1 MLSLLRLLQMIAL
14 LAVSTRRAG
23 ALAVGR
29 RVGGRLAVARLGVA
43 RLATSSG
50 AEGGD
55 PKPRPRLKLS
65 RIKTGDSGSSSSS
78 SSSKKEPAKKNF
90 VTVKLG
96 TDEDIQNAEME
107 DRLLEA
113 RQWVSKRLSDD
124 DAEMLNRALGIEAEV
139 LSAMDA
145 EDGEGALFGGSDK
158 SKASAKG
165 KGKKS
170 KEKALKDIVA
180 SGDTRAAAA
189 VKGFLEMNPY
199 ICSGCG
205 TTFQSRTSD
214 APGFLP
220 PEKLQEH
227 RKKSLLI
234 REKQEAIRILELAGM
249 EVDSPAAEELLRDA
263 NVSAEVIAGVRALG
277 RGDVRPA
284 SVFKDDS
291 VEEEEQEQ
299 EQEQVGRRIS
309 SVKSMIA
316 AASSSKNEVD
326 EDEDEDEDPLDGL
339 EIDLE
344 ELLASSSISAKSGS
358 TDGADGV
365 AAGLLNIISKAKP
378 SSSSGRLP
386 RSLSPLESPQ
396 GFVNDLDDEI
406 SSGGRARVSP
416 MASSSSSVPAGRKGG
431 RGVAAVLGESAF
443 PTSGAP
449 SSAGDAEAMASLVEP
464 VCICQRCFRLQQY
477 GQVEQSLRPG
487 WSSHELLTPAR
498 FEELL
503 GAVRE
508 SDAVVLCLVDLFDLQ
523 GSLLEN
529 LKSIAGHNP
538 IVIAANKYDLLPRD
552 ASANRLVSWVHSEV
566 KRVCDLS
573 SPKEAEEERY
583 EEIKARGYRR
593 VSDDRE
599 SEAGV
604 LRRSNVHLISSQS
617 GLGVDKLLRSVM
629 AMAADNGNKVYVMGA
644 ANVGKSSFINR
655 MLDDSYGGKG
665 GAGASK
671 KKKRSDVPTAT
682 VSNLPGTTLDFLKIR
697 LPNGVTM
704 IDTPGLLTPGQLT
717 AKLSPDELRQVV
729 PSKPINAVTLRLS
742 EGKCVLVGGIASVE
756 MVEVRPSSL
765 CVMVACVWR
774 P

>member
-1 MLSLLRLLQMIAL
+1 
-14 LAVSTRRAG
+14 
-23 ALAVGR
+23 
-29 RVGGRLAVARLGVA
+29 
-43 RLATSSG
+43 
-50 AEGGD
+50 
-55 PKPRPRLKLS
+55 
-65 RIKTGDSGSSSSS
+65 
-78 SSSKKEPAKKNF
+78 

-277 RGDVRPA
+277 RGDARPA

-299 EQEQVGRRIS
+299 EQVGRRIS
-309 SVKSMIA
+309 SVKSLIA

-344 ELLASSSISAKSGS
+344 ELLASTSSSAKSGS

-406 SSGGRARVSP
+406 SSGGAARVSR
-416 MASSSSSVPAGRKGG
+416 MASSSSSSSAPAGR
-431 RGVAAVLGESAF
+431 
-443 PTSGAP
+443 
-449 SSAGDAEAMASLVEP
+449 
-464 VCICQRCFRLQQY
+464 
-477 GQVEQSLRPG
+477 
-487 WSSHELLTPAR
+487 
-498 FEELL
+498 
-503 GAVRE
+503 
-508 SDAVVLCLVDLFDLQ
+508 
-523 GSLLEN
+523 
-529 LKSIAGHNP
+529 
-538 IVIAANKYDLLPRD
+538 
-552 ASANRLVSWVHSEV
+552 
-566 KRVCDLS
+566 
-573 SPKEAEEERY
+573 
-583 EEIKARGYRR
+583 
-593 VSDDRE
+593 
-599 SEAGV
+599 
-604 LRRSNVHLISSQS
+604 
-617 GLGVDKLLRSVM
+617 
-629 AMAADNGNKVYVMGA
+629 
-644 ANVGKSSFINR
+644 
-655 MLDDSYGGKG
+655 
-665 GAGASK
+665 
-671 KKKRSDVPTAT
+671 
-682 VSNLPGTTLDFLKIR
+682 
-697 LPNGVTM
+697 
-704 IDTPGLLTPGQLT
+704 
-717 AKLSPDELRQVV
+717 
-729 PSKPINAVTLRLS
+729 
-742 EGKCVLVGGIASVE
+742 
-756 MVEVRPSSL
+756 
-765 CVMVACVWR
+765 
-774 P
+774 

>member
-1 MLSLLRLLQMIAL
+1 
-14 LAVSTRRAG
+14 
-23 ALAVGR
+23 
-29 RVGGRLAVARLGVA
+29 
-43 RLATSSG
+43 
-50 AEGGD
+50 
-55 PKPRPRLKLS
+55 
-65 RIKTGDSGSSSSS
+65 
-78 SSSKKEPAKKNF
+78 
-90 VTVKLG
+90 
-96 TDEDIQNAEME
+96 
-107 DRLLEA
+107 
-113 RQWVSKRLSDD
+113 
-124 DAEMLNRALGIEAEV
+124 
-139 LSAMDA
+139 
-145 EDGEGALFGGSDK
+145 
-158 SKASAKG
+158 
-165 KGKKS
+165 
-170 KEKALKDIVA
+170 
-180 SGDTRAAAA
+180 
-189 VKGFLEMNPY
+189 
-199 ICSGCG
+199 
-205 TTFQSRTSD
+205 
-214 APGFLP
+214 
-220 PEKLQEH
+220 
-227 RKKSLLI
+227 
-234 REKQEAIRILELAGM
+234 
-249 EVDSPAAEELLRDA
+249 
-263 NVSAEVIAGVRALG
+263 
-277 RGDVRPA
+277 
-284 SVFKDDS
+284 
-291 VEEEEQEQ
+291 
-299 EQEQVGRRIS
+299 
-309 SVKSMIA
+309 
-316 AASSSKNEVD
+316 
-326 EDEDEDEDPLDGL
+326 
-339 EIDLE
+339 
-344 ELLASSSISAKSGS
+344 
-358 TDGADGV
+358 
-365 AAGLLNIISKAKP
+365 
-378 SSSSGRLP
+378 
-386 RSLSPLESPQ
+386 
-396 GFVNDLDDEI
+396 
-406 SSGGRARVSP
+406 
-416 MASSSSSVPAGRKGG
+416 
-431 RGVAAVLGESAF
+431 
-443 PTSGAP
+443 
-449 SSAGDAEAMASLVEP
+449 MASLVEP

-756 MVEVRPSSL
+756 MVEVRPSSF